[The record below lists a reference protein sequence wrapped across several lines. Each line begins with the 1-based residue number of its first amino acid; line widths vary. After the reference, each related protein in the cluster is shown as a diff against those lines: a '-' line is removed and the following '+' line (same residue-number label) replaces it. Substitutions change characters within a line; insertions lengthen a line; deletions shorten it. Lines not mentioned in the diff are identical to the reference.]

1 MIFTIGNLKKV
12 GAGLAHGLA
21 EAREAED
28 EGLEDRRALVVGD
41 EAGAQ
46 ERPDLGEASPESE
59 PTTGLRGAFFAA
71 KTHVSSRLCIS
82 SLRKCTV
89 PREICQTLAIR

>member
-1 MIFTIGNLKKV
+1 MLKIARSRKFWNDIHNRKPQKV

-46 ERPDLGEASPESE
+46 ERPDLGEAFRPDSE
-59 PTTGLRGAFFAA
+59 PTTGLRGA
-71 KTHVSSRLCIS
+71 
-82 SLRKCTV
+82 
-89 PREICQTLAIR
+89 